1 MVRSEAPPP
10 NINIGRHR
18 RPQGVRAE
26 APLNT
31 LIFAGDIGT
40 HCRKWH
46 GQSLSRPRTIR
57 HAIPATSPAEYL
69 DVVSE
74 TGGCSSRFRV
84 ALVVTINKDQ
94 RLALAV
100 FASLDGDGDGC
111 VTEAE
116 LRAAAE
122 ARESS

>member
-1 MVRSEAPPP
+1 MARTVA
-10 NINIGRHR
+10 
-18 RPQGVRAE
+18 VTA
-26 APLNT
+26 
-31 LIFAGDIGT
+31 T
-40 HCRKWH
+40 HHSTRDTSD
-46 GQSLSRPRTIR
+46 QSG
-57 HAIPATSPAEYL
+57 EYL

-116 LRAAAE
+116 
-122 ARESS
+122 ARDIELTED